1 MTEFTDFLLTIL
13 TLDISFIAYKVLNF
27 FRSTFQTLKELTRET
42 YFAEATLADDAVKL
56 EMGFV
61 DAFSR

>member
-27 FRSTFQTLKELTRET
+27 FRSTFQTLYVLSKET
-42 YFAEATLADDAVKL
+42 YFPEATLADDAVKL

>member
-27 FRSTFQTLKELTRET
+27 FRSTFHTLYVLTRET
-42 YFAEATLADDAVKL
+42 YFAEAALANDAVKL

-61 DAFSR
+61 DAFLL

>member
-27 FRSTFQTLKELTRET
+27 FRSTFQTLYVLTRET
-42 YFAEATLADDAVKL
+42 YFAEAALANDAVKL

-61 DAFSR
+61 DAFLL

>member
-27 FRSTFQTLKELTRET
+27 FRSTFQTLYVLTRET
-42 YFAEATLADDAVKL
+42 YFAEAALTNDAVKL
-56 EMGFV
+56 EMGFI
-61 DAFSR
+61 DAF